1 VGGFASACVG
11 VEDIQERFAGPA
23 AGTMT
28 GDDDN
33 DRLASDGEM

>member
-1 VGGFASACVG
+1 VGGFASAC